1 MAAGFFFYVPMRF
14 RPFLPLLL
22 TAALAWAGSSATQ
35 AVEFDPNATSIVE
48 ESKPEPLL
56 RFKYRLVPSVGV
68 SSTTVEADGK
78 PIESNATPYADN
90 SQNFSA
96 LMILIDN
103 SQGSR
108 DFPRAAT
115 LEANKKAVTEILNS
129 AQPRLRIGLST
140 FANDLVQV
148 APIGAPISEIRAALP
163 KIKPEGLGTRL
174 YLRAMDAIGQLA
186 AQKAERKALLIFSDG
201 KDEDTGYTLENL
213 IEAAKASN
221 IIVLAV
227 GCPERPQDIPALG
240 NLEKLASET
249 YGFYEQMQLVSTGG
263 RTVPNN
269 PPKLAES
276 LLNSLDGGGEVTA
289 PLKDVAPGAT
299 IKVELVTKDGQKLE
313 KELKRAAKPAPSPSP
328 AASPFSSPLPSPGQK
343 SFEPDLPAKRGI
355 PMTTWVIIGAA
366 ALAAFAIVA
375 ALAMASGKKNKRPA
389 HVAELPL
396 LPSQPSSARSAALA
410 YLVLQDASSTR
421 LAVTKTASRIG
432 RRADNDIVFS
442 NDSVSGHH
450 AELHMGRDGAF
461 TITDLGSGNGVL
473 VNGARVTQSP
483 LRDGDNIELGEVRF
497 RFTVAG

>member
-1 MAAGFFFYVPMRF
+1 MTLRTLLPFVLSSVLALFGSQASAA
-14 RPFLPLLL
+14 
-22 TAALAWAGSSATQ
+22 
-35 AVEFDPNATSIVE
+35 EFDPNATSLVE

-78 PIESNATPYADN
+78 AIKSDATAYADN

-108 DFPRAAT
+108 DFPRVAT
-115 LEANKKAVTEILNS
+115 LEANKKAVAEILNS
-129 AQPRLRIGLST
+129 AQPRLKIGLST
-140 FANDLVQV
+140 FANDLVTV

-163 KIKPEGLGTRL
+163 KIKPDGLGTRL
-174 YLRAMDAIGQLA
+174 YLRAMDAIAQLA
-186 AQKAERKALLIFSDG
+186 KFPAERKGLLIFSDG
-201 KDEDTGYTLENL
+201 KDEDTGYTLGNL
-213 IEAAKASN
+213 VEAAKKEN

-240 NLEKLASET
+240 NLEKLAAET
-249 YGFYEQMQLVSTGG
+249 YGFYVPMQLASTGG

-299 IKVELVTKDGQKLE
+299 IKVELVTKEGQKLE
-313 KELKRAAKPAPSPSP
+313 KELQRAAPPAPSPSP
-328 AASPFSSPLPSPGQK
+328 SPIASPFASPLPSPGQK
-343 SFEPDLPAKRGI
+343 SFEPDLPAKRGVA
-355 PMTTWVIIGAA
+355 MSTWLIIGAA
-366 ALAAFAIVA
+366 ALAALAIVA
-375 ALAMASGKKNKRPA
+375 AVAMASGKKNKKPA
-389 HVAELPL
+389 PVAELPL
-396 LPSQPSSARSAALA
+396 LPSQAATARSAALA
-410 YLVLQDASSTR
+410 YLVLQDASSTK

-432 RRADNDIVFS
+432 RRSDNDIVFS

-461 TITDLGSGNGVL
+461 SITDLGSGNGVL
-473 VNGARVTQSP
+473 VNGARVTQSA